1 MLTKRTL
8 SKSQKLDRTE
18 LLNIANKMYDG
29 SVHYRWPLPN
39 IVVLSRTPYKLNT
52 AISLRFYRAS
62 VFIHESRI
70 YSAIIYISLQYYL
83 CVRTCP

>member
-18 LLNIANKMYDG
+18 LLNIANEMYDG

-39 IVVLSRTPYKLNT
+39 IVVLRRTTLFQPMSPPSGPCN
-52 AISLRFYRAS
+52 A
-62 VFIHESRI
+62 
-70 YSAIIYISLQYYL
+70 
-83 CVRTCP
+83 P